1 MTSDPIRS
9 PTDRRRK
16 TSLPICLQPA
26 SPQHVRK
33 SRVPGQDWHANGI
46 KRETAVGQRASDV
59 TLPVFLQLVVRR
71 SERTSRQHGVCQRW
85 NTVNTLQ
92 INFKSHDVRAWVSC
106 NEKPEVRTVLI
117 PFWERLKQDVWTA
130 WILLHLSFSYPS
142 ASRWLWGCWM
152 LFSLFFLNRII
163 WKKKK

>member
-9 PTDRRRK
+9 PTDRRGK

-26 SPQHVRK
+26 SPQYVGK
-33 SRVPGQDWHANGI
+33 SRVPGKDWHANGI

-71 SERTSRQHGVCQRW
+71 SERTSRQHGVCQRR

-92 INFKSHDVRAWVSC
+92 INFKSHDARAWVSC

-117 PFWERLKQDVWTA
+117 PFWERLKQDVWTRMDSPSSFFFP
-130 WILLHLSFSYPS
+130 ILLPPGGFEAVECCS
-142 ASRWLWGCWM
+142 AY
-152 LFSLFFLNRII
+152 FFLME
-163 WKKKK
+163 